1 MVFETVAS
9 SGTGWR
15 SMEYCSFGCQGMK
28 RGGNVGEVR
37 NETATVYREA
47 HKIANFCGVLWRGPI
62 LNCGGLGHGRM
73 NAFTTDIDA
82 KELGLRLEKNILPK
96 LELCRAQSIEKNSQL
111 RNRRGHRT
119 SSNSDIVKEYPS
131 HWAGG
136 SAEETR
142 ENSFHYA
149 LEGGGTVAA
158 THRHNCEFVEP

>member
-9 SGTGWR
+9 RGTGWR

-37 NETATVYREA
+37 NKTATAYREA
-47 HKIANFCGVLWRGPI
+47 HKTANFCGVLWLGPI

-82 KELGLRLEKNILPK
+82 KELGLRLEENI
-96 LELCRAQSIEKNSQL
+96 LELCRAQSIENNSQL
-111 RNRRGHRT
+111 RNRRGHRM
-119 SSNSDIVKEYPS
+119 SSNSVKEYPN

-142 ENSFHYA
+142 ENSFH
-149 LEGGGTVAA
+149 
-158 THRHNCEFVEP
+158 